1 MSSKPEGGQMAF
13 RRTVGRLVGI
23 EYLTFEIADPNSIK
37 HKMRSREM
45 AVFVRNLK
53 TLLNYYE
60 SL

>member
-1 MSSKPEGGQMAF
+1 MSLKPEGGQRAF
-13 RRTVGRLVGI
+13 RGAVGDESELGNMI
-23 EYLTFEIADPNSIK
+23 LEIADPNSIK
-37 HKMRSREM
+37 HKTRSRGM

>member
-1 MSSKPEGGQMAF
+1 MVKGLSAGELELGN
-13 RRTVGRLVGI
+13 RI
-23 EYLTFEIADPNSIK
+23 FEIAEPNSIK
-37 HKMRSREM
+37 HKMRSKRM

>member
-1 MSSKPEGGQMAF
+1 MSLKPEGGQ
-13 RRTVGRLVGI
+13 GRLLAGESESGNMI
-23 EYLTFEIADPNSIK
+23 LAITNPNSIK
-37 HKMRSREM
+37 HKMRSRGM

>member
-1 MSSKPEGGQMAF
+1 MSLKPEGGQRAF
-13 RRTVGRLVGI
+13 RRAVGWQVGN
-23 EYLTFEIADPNSIK
+23 LTFEIADPNSIK
-37 HKMRSREM
+37 HKMRSRGM